1 MYQRATEHLQ
11 HCQGQNY
18 DEREP
23 GDSLSVPTVNVAV
36 VGAGPYGLGL
46 AAYLAD
52 RGVEHRI
59 FGRPMEAWRAMSA
72 GMHLKSLGFATSIP
86 TPEEFL
92 SLPEYCRAH
101 GQEDYEPIPIAT
113 FAEYGL
119 RVQQG
124 QVSHLEQTSVVR
136 LAHHRGVFELTLATG
151 EVVRARRTVMAL
163 GLTYFERIPAP
174 FHRLP
179 RELVC
184 HTAQRSDF
192 SELSGLDV
200 TVIGSGQS
208 SLQAAALLH
217 EHGAETRIVARG
229 DVKWGSRGPRDH
241 DRSLIDRIKLPSTVL
256 GHGRANWTL
265 EHLPWLLHALP
276 DERRLRFVHTH
287 LGPGGAWWLRDRVEG
302 VIPVRPNA
310 RILDSVPDGEK
321 VRLTLVDP
329 DGEISDLV
337 TEYVVLGTGY
347 EVDIDAIPFVDPGL
361 AGRIRRIERG
371 PDLNRHFESSVPGL
385 YFIGPSSALSFGP
398 LFRFVAGARYAVP
411 HVAAQFHRR
420 TKKPS

>member
-1 MYQRATEHLQ
+1 
-11 HCQGQNY
+11 
-18 DEREP
+18 
-23 GDSLSVPTVNVAV
+23 
-36 VGAGPYGLGL
+36 
-46 AAYLAD
+46 
-52 RGVEHRI
+52 
-59 FGRPMEAWRAMSA
+59 METWRSMSA
-72 GMHLKSLGFATSIP
+72 GMHLKSLGFATSIT

-113 FAEYGL
+113 FAQYGV
-119 RVQQG
+119 RVQEG
-124 QVSHLEQTSVVR
+124 VVPHLEQTSVVR
-136 LAHHRGVFELTLATG
+136 LAHHRGTFELTLDTG
-151 EVVRARRTVMAL
+151 EVLRARRVVMAL

-174 FHRLP
+174 FDRLP

-192 SELSGLDV
+192 SELNGLDV

-217 EHGAETRIVARG
+217 EHGADTRIVARG
-229 DVKWGSRGPRDH
+229 DVKWGGRGPRDH
-241 DRSLIDRIKLPSTVL
+241 ERSLLDRIKVPSTVL
-256 GHGRANWTL
+256 GHGRVNWRL
-265 EHLPWLLHALP
+265 EHLPWLQHALP

-287 LGPGGAWWLRDRVEG
+287 LGPGGAWWLKDRVEG
-302 VIPVRPNA
+302 VIPVRSNA
-310 RILDSVPDGEK
+310 RILDSVAEGQK

-329 DGEISDLV
+329 DGETRDLV

-347 EVDIDAIPFVDPGL
+347 EVDVDAIPFMDPAL
-361 AGRIRRIERG
+361 AGRIRRIEQA

-398 LFRFVAGARYAVP
+398 LFRFVAGGRYAVP
-411 HVAAQFHRR
+411 HVAAHLDRR
-420 TKKPS
+420 TKKRS

>member
-1 MYQRATEHLQ
+1 
-11 HCQGQNY
+11 
-18 DEREP
+18 
-23 GDSLSVPTVNVAV
+23 VPTVDVAV

-46 AAYLAD
+46 AAHLAE
-52 RGVEHRI
+52 RGLEHRI
-59 FGRPMEAWRAMSA
+59 FGPPMEAWRSMSA

-86 TPEEFL
+86 TPGDFL

-113 FAEYGL
+113 FAAYGVQ
-119 RVQQG
+119 VQQG
-124 QVSHLEQTSVVR
+124 LVPHLEQTSVVG
-136 LAHHRGVFELTLATG
+136 LAHRGGAFELTLATG
-151 EVVRARRTVMAL
+151 EVVGARRVVIAT
-163 GLTYFERIPAP
+163 GLTSFERIPAP
-174 FHRLP
+174 FDRLP

-184 HTAQRSDF
+184 HTSQRGDF

-200 TVIGSGQS
+200 TVIGAGQS

-217 EHGAETRIVARG
+217 EHGAQTRIVARG
-229 DVKWGSRGPRDH
+229 DVHWGGRGPRDH
-241 DRSLIDRIKLPSTVL
+241 ERALIDRIKAPSTVL
-256 GHGRANWTL
+256 GQGRDNWVL
-265 EHLPWLLHALP
+265 EHLPWLPHALP

-302 VIPVRPNA
+302 LIPVRCGA
-310 RILDSVPDGEK
+310 RIVDAVAEGQK
-321 VRLTLVDP
+321 ARLTLVDSA
-329 DGEISDLV
+329 GETSDLV

-347 EVDIDAIPFVDPGL
+347 DVDVDVIPFMDHAL

-385 YFIGPSSALSFGP
+385 YFIGPSAALSFGP

-411 HVAAQFHRR
+411 HVVAQLDRR
-420 TKKPS
+420 TRKPS